1 MIYTKEAISKKI
13 KKKEN
18 IKKFLNAIITFF
30 ICILV
35 IFTMYLA
42 YVKYI
47 KHEKNINIF
56 GLRQYMIMTGS
67 MEPDYNIGD
76 LIITKEINQENIK
89 KGDIITYALAD
100 GNATVTHRIIDVIE
114 KDGKTMYKTKGDNNN
129 APDQNLVEYNQIQGV
144 FLFKINNFGA
154 ILSSFLTK
162 TGIVIIFLI
171 VIFSYLRANSK
182 EEKRIARED
191 IRRRYNIPKYKKEE
205 PIWIQR
211 LKLN

>member
-205 PIWIQR
+205 PI
-211 LKLN
+211 

>member
-1 MIYTKEAISKKI
+1 MIYTNEAISKKI

-18 IKKFLNAIITFF
+18 IRKFFNVIITSFT
-30 ICILV
+30 CVLV
-35 IFTMYLA
+35 ILTMYLA
-42 YVKYI
+42 YAKYI

-67 MEPDYNIGD
+67 MEPNYNIGD
-76 LIITKEINQENIK
+76 LIITKEVNPENIK

-144 FLFKINNFGA
+144 FLFKINNFGN
-154 ILSSFLTK
+154 ILSSILTK
-162 TGIVIIFLI
+162 TGIALVFLI
-171 VIFSYLRANSK
+171 VILSYLRANSK

-191 IRRRYNIPKYKKEE
+191 IRRRYNIPKYEKE
-205 PIWIQR
+205 
-211 LKLN
+211 KTV

>member
-1 MIYTKEAISKKI
+1 MIYTNEAISKKI

-18 IKKFLNAIITFF
+18 IRKFFNVIITSFT
-30 ICILV
+30 CVLV
-35 IFTMYLA
+35 ILTMYLA

-67 MEPDYNIGD
+67 MEPNYNIGD
-76 LIITKEINQENIK
+76 LIITKEVNPENIK

-129 APDQNLVEYNQIQGV
+129 APDQNLVAYDQIQGV
-144 FLFKINNFGA
+144 FLFKINNFGN
-154 ILSSFLTK
+154 ILSSILTK
-162 TGIVIIFLI
+162 TGIALVFLI
-171 VIFSYLRANSK
+171 VILSYLRANSK

-191 IRRRYNIPKYKKEE
+191 IRRRYNIPKYEKE
-205 PIWIQR
+205 
-211 LKLN
+211 KTV

>member
-1 MIYTKEAISKKI
+1 
-13 KKKEN
+13 
-18 IKKFLNAIITFF
+18 
-30 ICILV
+30 
-35 IFTMYLA
+35 
-42 YVKYI
+42 
-47 KHEKNINIF
+47 
-56 GLRQYMIMTGS
+56 
-67 MEPDYNIGD
+67 
-76 LIITKEINQENIK
+76 
-89 KGDIITYALAD
+89 
-100 GNATVTHRIIDVIE
+100 
-114 KDGKTMYKTKGDNNN
+114 MYKTKGDNNN

-205 PIWIQR
+205 PI
-211 LKLN
+211 

>member
-13 KKKEN
+13 KKKEK

-35 IFTMYLA
+35 IFTMYLG
-42 YVKYI
+42 YIKYI
-47 KHEKNINIF
+47 KHEKNIDVF

-67 MEPDYNIGD
+67 MEPNYNIGD
-76 LIITKEINQENIK
+76 LIITKEVNPENIK
-89 KGDIITYALAD
+89 KGDIITYALSD

-129 APDQNLVEYNQIQGV
+129 APDQNLVAYDQIQGV
-144 FLFKINNFGA
+144 FLFKINNFGN
-154 ILSSFLTK
+154 ILSSILTK
-162 TGIVIIFLI
+162 TGIALVFLI
-171 VIFSYLRANSK
+171 VILSYLRANSK

-191 IRRRYNIPKYKKEE
+191 IRRRYNIPKYEKE
-205 PIWIQR
+205 
-211 LKLN
+211 KTV